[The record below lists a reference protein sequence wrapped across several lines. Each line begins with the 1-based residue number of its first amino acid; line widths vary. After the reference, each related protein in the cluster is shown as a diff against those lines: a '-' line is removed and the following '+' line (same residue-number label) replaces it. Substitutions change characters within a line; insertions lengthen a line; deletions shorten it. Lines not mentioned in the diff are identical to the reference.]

1 VKAFARRSGVY
12 ALICLFVFT
21 TTAQQAVGIVS
32 TVANLV
38 EIVQGTN
45 ASPLEQGQPV
55 ADGAVYRASQ
65 SSAAEFSFP
74 EGLRAAAG
82 PSSSVAFHPSPA
94 GAGTRL
100 VALSEGVFRFA
111 LPNQGD
117 RIDIATPAG
126 AMRVVAA
133 APDSEII
140 TRVGADGTVEI
151 TATKGRV
158 ELRDWASGA
167 LLLLLLDGHSAT
179 FGAGAANSLALQ
191 SQGAADP
198 QAMAQ
203 AAQLSDILAGKV
215 PPPPAP
221 PAAPAEA
228 PSGESSG
235 LNINWGSVAIAVGT
249 FIVVGVLAVIASR
262 HGHGGGHHGNGEDS
276 GTDGSL

>member
-1 VKAFARRSGVY
+1 MAAFVKRGSVY
-12 ALICLFVFT
+12 ALICVFVFV

-45 ASPLEQGQPV
+45 AGPAEQGQPV
-55 ADGAVYRASQ
+55 ADGVVYRASAA
-65 SSAAEFSFP
+65 SAAEFTFP

-126 AMRVVAA
+126 ALRVVAA

-151 TATKGRV
+151 TAIKGRV

-179 FGAGAANSLALQ
+179 LGAGAANSLALQ

-203 AAQLSDILAGKV
+203 ATQLNDILAGKV
-215 PPPPAP
+215 PPPAAP
-221 PAAPAEA
+221 SAPAEA
-228 PSGESSG
+228 PFGDGSG
-235 LNINWGSVAIAVGT
+235 LNIDWGHVAIAVGT
-249 FIVVGVLAVIASR
+249 FIVVGVLAVIVSR
-262 HGHGGGHHGNGEDS
+262 HGHGHNGNNDSDSDTGGS
-276 GTDGSL
+276 F

>member
-1 VKAFARRSGVY
+1 VKSILKRGGIY
-12 ALICLFVFT
+12 ALICVFVFT

-111 LPNQGD
+111 LPKQGD

-126 AMRVVAA
+126 ALRVVAA

-140 TRVGADGTVEI
+140 ARVGADGTVQI

-198 QAMAQ
+198 QALAQ

-221 PAAPAEA
+221 PATPAEA
-228 PSGESSG
+228 PTEESSG
-235 LNINWGSVAIAVGT
+235 FNIDWGHVAIAVGT
-249 FIVVGVLAVIASR
+249 FIAIGVLAVVASH
-262 HGHGGGHHGNGEDS
+262 HGGGGHHDNNNSDS
-276 GTDGSL
+276 DTGGSF